1 MCLASIAESWL
12 PPVLVVLLLLAATG
26 CRAMPD
32 DGSGTAEPAPPEAAV
47 AGTEGQVE
55 GDFAATLRTDVV
67 SPRFTRGAVAADST
81 LASEAGVEVLKAG
94 GNAVDAAIATAFT
107 LCVTRPYSCGLG
119 GGGFML
125 VFDPSSGEATALDFR
140 ETCPGGVGPD
150 TFIERPA
157 TASGYDPSMYGG
169 LAVAVPGEIAGL
181 VAAHE
186 RWGTLPLGT
195 LVAPAVRAAR
205 EGFTVDADHL
215 RAVDRVRE
223 RREQHPDLRPASNW
237 VWERLCGSGELS
249 VGDRLRQ
256 PELAEF
262 LERIGREG
270 LDAWSGPEGVASLVA
285 GVDRA
290 YDGAL
295 SPTDLQHYEVAWRQ
309 PIIDRD
315 AFHDVDAILMPPPSS
330 GGIAIA
336 QVLRMVDAREEIFGD
351 PLPGDAAHS
360 ELLVGAL
367 RHAFADRARHL
378 ADPAFATVP
387 IETLLDHDRI
397 DAAAE
402 RIEPGVSVPHDACG
416 TLPASGPTE
425 ALDDSGTS
433 HFSAIDADGLTVA
446 CTHTINGYFGSF
458 VAVPEIGVVLNN
470 EMNDFTTVPGEQN
483 MFGLAQSD
491 RNLPE
496 PGKRPLSSMSPTIL
510 LSDGR
515 TVMTAGA
522 SGGPRIITGT
532 IQVILRVLDGGED
545 ATRAVRAPRLH
556 EQWIPE
562 VVRLE
567 PGLAPVTDSLR
578 AAGHEVEET
587 DGVGVVQAI
596 VVHPDGYEPASDP
609 RKGGEPAGW

>member
-1 MCLASIAESWL
+1 MCLASLAESWL
-12 PPVLVVLLLLAATG
+12 PPVLVVLLLLATAG
-26 CRAMPD
+26 CRAVPEEP
-32 DGSGTAEPAPPEAAV
+32 GSSGRPA
-47 AGTEGQVE
+47 EGQVE
-55 GDFAATLRTDVV
+55 GDFAATLRTDVE
-67 SPRFTRGAVAADST
+67 SPRHRRGAVAADST
-81 LASEAGVEVLKAG
+81 VASEAGIEIMKAG
-94 GNAVDAAIATAFT
+94 GNAVDAAIATALT

-125 VFDPSSGEATALDFR
+125 VFDPATGEATALDFR
-140 ETCPGGVGPD
+140 ETCPSGIGPETYVD
-150 TFIERPA
+150 RPP

-169 LAVAVPGEIAGL
+169 LAAAVPGEIAGL

-186 RWGTLPLGT
+186 RWGTLPLST

-205 EGFTVDADHL
+205 DGFAVDADHL

-237 VWERLCGSGELS
+237 VWRNLCGSGDLA
-249 VGDRLRQ
+249 VGDVLTQ
-256 PELAEF
+256 PALADF

-270 LDAWSGPEGVASLVA
+270 LDAWSGPNGVANLVA

-295 SPTDLQHYEVAWRQ
+295 SAADIRDYEVVWRT

-315 AFHDVDAILMPPPSS
+315 AFHEVDAILMPPPSS
-330 GGIAIA
+330 GGIAIV
-336 QVLRMVDAREEIFGD
+336 QVLRMVDAREEAFGD
-351 PLPGDAAHS
+351 PQPGDPAHA

-378 ADPAFATVP
+378 ADPAYATVP
-387 IETLLDHDRI
+387 LDTLLDHDRI
-397 DAAAE
+397 ATAASL
-402 RIEPGVSVPHDACG
+402 IEPGRTVPHDDCG
-416 TLPASGPTE
+416 TLPADWEPRPI
-425 ALDDSGTS
+425 DDAGTS
-433 HFSAIDADGLTVA
+433 HFSVIDADGLTVA
-446 CTHTINGYFGSF
+446 CTQTINGYFGSF
-458 VAVPEIGVVLNN
+458 VAVPDIGVVLNN
-470 EMNDFTTVPGEQN
+470 EMNDFTTVPGERN

-510 LSDGR
+510 VRDGR
-515 TVMTAGA
+515 TLMTVGA

-532 IQVILRVLDGGED
+532 LQVILRVLDGGEN
-545 ATRAVRAPRLH
+545 ATQAVRSPRLH

-562 VVRLE
+562 TVRLE
-567 PGLAPVTDSLR
+567 PGLASVADSLS
-578 AAGHEVEET
+578 AAGYDVEET

-596 VVHPDGYEPASDP
+596 LVHEDGYEPASDP